1 METARVGGKF
11 LVAAPGLQD
20 PNFSQTVVLI
30 CEHNEEGA
38 FGLIINR
45 ILMNSIKPLGKAL
58 GLKSFEADMPVYF
71 GGPVKP
77 EQGYVLY
84 APFDERYGVFRI
96 GDNLGVTASK
106 EILAD
111 IAAGSGP
118 DQYIFALGFSGWAP
132 NQMEAELM
140 TDSWL
145 VVPRDEHIIFSAPPQ
160 DRWRLAGK
168 SIGVDFNRY
177 VGGGGSA

>member
-1 METARVGGKF
+1 MF

-30 CEHNEEGA
+30 CEHSGEGA

-45 ILMNSIKPLGKAL
+45 VLMNSIRPLGRAL
-58 GLKSFEADMPVYF
+58 GFESIRVDLPVYF

-84 APFDERYGVFRI
+84 APFNDVYGAMRI
-96 GDNLGVTASK
+96 GDDLGVTASK
-106 EILAD
+106 EILMD
-111 IAAGSGP
+111 IAAGRGP
-118 DQYIFALGFSGWAP
+118 ELYMFALGFSGWAP
-132 NQMEAELM
+132 NQVEEELM

-145 VVPRDEHIIFSAPPQ
+145 VIPRDDKIIFSARPQ
-160 DRWRLAGK
+160 DRWRMAGE
-168 SIGVDFNRY
+168 SIGVDFSRY
-177 VGGGGSA
+177 VEGGGTA